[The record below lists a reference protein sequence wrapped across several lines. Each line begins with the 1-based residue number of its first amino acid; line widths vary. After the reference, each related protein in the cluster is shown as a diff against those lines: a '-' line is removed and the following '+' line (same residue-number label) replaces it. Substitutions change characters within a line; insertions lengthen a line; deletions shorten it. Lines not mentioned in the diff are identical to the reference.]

1 MKIVQSLRIAAV
13 GMALCIG
20 AFTAGAE
27 IRHILERG
35 ETLESIAKKYGVTT
49 EQIIELNPEA
59 KTFTYVGMELIIPE
73 TVATPG
79 QPGQPGN
86 SARSSSTTVTST
98 SVSTSGSGSSS
109 AQSSNVLFTTSSGS
123 SSSQSAVNVSDKEFD
138 IFSMQASLNYLYC
151 FTGEGGDFKSRSVYG
166 VYAQG
171 ASKITDSLGA
181 GLFFGA
187 QANYGCVPSDY
198 AVLQFAIGP
207 TGVLALNSS
216 RTVAF
221 NLPLC
226 LGVGV
231 ASNGE
236 GNDTSTEFSFITIP
250 HFSASFNRVVVS
262 LGCQVAIQKATAASV
277 FVGLGY
283 MF

>member
-49 EQIIELNPEA
+49 EQIIELNPEV

-73 TVATPG
+73 TAATPG
-79 QPGQPGN
+79 QPGQ
-86 SARSSSTTVTST
+86 AAQSSSTTVTST
-98 SVSTSGSGSSS
+98 SVSSSNSGGSSS
-109 AQSSNVLFTTSSGS
+109 QSSNILFTTSSG
-123 SSSQSAVNVSDKEFD
+123 SSQSAVNVSDKEFD

-151 FTGEGGDFKSRSVYG
+151 FTGEGGDFKSRSAYG

-262 LGCQVAIQKATAASV
+262 LGCQVNVHKATSASI